1 VCKYV
6 TTAYM
11 CGLETMA
18 LTKKQQ
24 VKVQV
29 CENNWIRRIVGVKR
43 ADKRRMDE
51 LGMQVGMKESF
62 KKRRV
67 RRRLKWAGLVVE
79 GMGDEKLVELQKVE
93 GKRRRRRSRMRRED
107 CVKRDLERI
116 KDEWRTIAKD
126 RMSWRLLIENA
137 VMEREERKG
146 RQK

>member
-1 VCKYV
+1 
-6 TTAYM
+6 M